1 MKNFIIL
8 FVLFPM
14 LLGSCSTDEV
24 GKDKVK
30 IRGKIVNPRT
40 NQVVISRDF
49 LGLTADSLR
58 IENENEV
65 DKYIKCPE
73 EGLYFLYIYPEY
85 QTIYLKPGDSLAFHI
100 NIDEFDESISFS
112 GSLGF
117 ENNLLSELYLANEKE
132 SKFFYARK
140 FDFSPDDFLHQLDSF
155 QKMDARIIANYK
167 DDLRNST
174 DKYKKILDLYQNAIA
189 FTLREQY
196 VKRHKDEYLPPNF
209 TDYRRVLQSDIIDPN
224 IIYMYAFA
232 DTYVEGKMKQAQT
245 KKSNYFLEIAK
256 QFESVIKDNRF
267 KNNML
272 MKYCLEYIKEKQ
284 PVTKDKTIQVY
295 FTGIDNQVYKDKC
308 KEYIRKNNILQQGK
322 RFPDVALRN
331 PDRQVVTTKQMFK
344 DANYLVSFWDLKRR
358 RNFIANLKKLKEIK
372 QKYPDLKLVV
382 LNTDSDDFESWH
394 MQIPVDVPIDF
405 YQIQNKQDVSLVRP
419 YSVAQAYFLS
429 GDTIRQTMVNLYAP
443 DFQSLIKS
451 FVEIKK

>member
-8 FVLFPM
+8 FVLFP
-14 LLGSCSTDEV
+14 LLFVSCKTSRQGDN
-24 GKDKVK
+24 KVK

-112 GSLGF
+112 GSLAF
-117 ENNLLSELYLANEKE
+117 ENNLLSELFLANEKE
-132 SKFFYARK
+132 SKYFYARK

-155 QKMDARIIANYK
+155 QKINTRIIANYK
-167 DDLRNST
+167 DELINST
-174 DKYKKILDLYQNAIA
+174 DKYKKILDLYQNAITY
-189 FTLREQY
+189 TLKEQY
-196 VKRHKDEYLPPNF
+196 IKRHKDEHLPQHF
-209 TDYRRVLQSDIIDPN
+209 TDYRKILQSDIIDPN

-245 KKSNYFLEIAK
+245 KKSNYYLEIAE
-256 QFESVIKDNRF
+256 QFESEIKDNRF

-272 MKYCLEYIKEKQ
+272 MKYCLEYIEENQ
-284 PVTKDKTIQVY
+284 PVTEDETIQIY
-295 FTGIDNQVYKDKC
+295 FSGIDNQVYKDKC
-308 KEYIRKNNILQQGK
+308 KEYIRKNNHLQQGK
-322 RFPDVALRN
+322 PFPDIALLN
-331 PDRQVVTTKQMFK
+331 PEKQATHTHQLFQ
-344 DANYLVSFWDLKRR
+344 DANYLVGFWDLNRR

-372 QKYPDLKLVV
+372 RKYPDLKIVV
-382 LNTDSDDFESWH
+382 LNTDTDDFESWH
-394 MQIPVDVPIDF
+394 MQIPVDVAIDF
-405 YQIQNKQDVSLVRP
+405 YQIQNKQDVSLIRP
-419 YSVAQAYFLS
+419 YSIAQAYFVS
-429 GDTIRQTMVNLYAP
+429 DDTIRHTMINMYAP
-443 DFQSLIKS
+443 DFQSIIKS
-451 FVEIKK
+451 FVETKK